1 MPVKSACANLPKDQ
15 CLPPGCTFV
24 DGKTRKY
31 CRISGKKTQKS
42 PTPVKQPSPVR
53 QQSPAAINPTECK
66 LLSQDQC
73 LPPDC
78 QYINGKTR
86 KYCARARKNQ
96 TSIKAKTKTKTN
108 KNKKEITNISPL
120 QIKVKSKTKRPGNLS
135 AIRKIGKLVKSS
147 SLFLNIVCKKSGA
160 CLAFGKMTSDLTNY
174 FNGFT
179 DFKYLS
185 APIIKIG
192 GSSVN
197 GFINEI
203 EYERNGYKA
212 HAILKTSREVNADNL
227 AYEYVVG
234 IKYIN
239 RIVKSFPCFVET
251 YGLYFNKFA
260 DFIEAGKAKE
270 ADYIAWSTSMMKG
283 NLSLVKSQHL
293 VQFLTLQ
300 KEISWPRACKQS
312 LYASILIQHIQNANT
327 LQSKCTEFFINNE
340 ILYIF
345 FIVYQ
350 ALSACRKSYTH
361 YDLHYDN
368 VLIYEPEPGK
378 YIEYHYHHTD
388 GTIITFQSPYIP
400 KIIDY
405 GRSFFDNGNV
415 SGKTVYKKIC
425 KTTQCGIG
433 CGKKYGLTWL
443 GPPSYGIS
451 SSRKNESHDLRLFI
465 MINRIIER
473 KTYTSIDAK
482 IKKLIN
488 SVVYGVGIKN
498 KDLKIFGTKED
509 LGSTP
514 GKILNVKDAYLT
526 LKELVTSPECIQA
539 NHTLNSG
546 KTKLGDFHIY
556 EDQKPMEFVKV

>member
-227 AYEYVVG
+227 AYEYFVG
-234 IKYIN
+234 QFLNIQNK
-239 RIVKSFPCFVET
+239 RFPCFVET
-251 YGLYFNKFA
+251 YGLYYSPDKLDMSKNIKIDINKSSLIKSCEYPLSIGLMIEYLKNGYTLK
-260 DFIEAGKAKE
+260 DFLDELDE
-270 ADYIAWSTSMMKG
+270 YEYVFFMNT
-283 NLSLVKSQHL
+283 HL
-293 VQFLTLQ
+293 
-300 KEISWPRACKQS
+300 
-312 LYASILIQHIQNANT
+312 LY
-327 LQSKCTEFFINNE
+327 
-340 ILYIF
+340 ILYQ
-345 FIVYQ
+345 VY
-350 ALSACRKSYTH
+350 APLSMLSDVFTH
-361 YDLHYDN
+361 YDLHAGN
-368 VLIYEPEPGK
+368 VMLYPVGNGK
-378 YIEYHYHHTD
+378 HIQYNYHYKDRTV
-388 GTIITFQSPYIP
+388 TFNSEYIV
-400 KIIDY
+400 KMIDY
-405 GRSFFDNGNV
+405 GRSFFKDEGGYNPEDI
-415 SGKTVYKKIC
+415 YKDLCESKGRC
-425 KTTQCGIG
+425 KD
-433 CGKKYGLTWL
+433 CGKHRGFQTLQLDTNKYA
-443 GPPSYGIS
+443 
-451 SSRKNESHDLRLFI
+451 SSRVRNMSYDLMLLLNI
-465 MINRIIER
+465 QDYNRFNKE
-473 KTYTSIDAK
+473 
-482 IKKLIN
+482 L
-488 SVVYGVGIKN
+488 N
-498 KDLKIFGTKED
+498 KDLSKLIYSTVYEGFEGTTEITGENSNKICNVNDARRHIEKLMKKMFFKKNND
-509 LGSTP
+509 YDP
-514 GKILNVKDAYLT
+514 DKKIG
-526 LKELVTSPECIQA
+526 EM
-539 NHTLNSG
+539 
-546 KTKLGDFHIY
+546 HIY
-556 EDQKPMEFVKV
+556 SDGRPMEYIAV